1 MICLLLLFGVG
12 FCILLVGLFSVGF
25 FGMVV
30 EGSSRIILFFQSFQK
45 GLWLKHK
52 TQYILPATPSL
63 SLATFTV
70 FGSRVEF
77 FPLPLKKTIEDDQL
91 TPIKPLFFFF
101 FASAGVPWFCP
112 WHSLLSPVAFR
123 HWALLLIT
131 NSHLMAAS
139 QFASYRLNLCC
150 SLGSGSSATGGDWR
164 CTLILFD
171 L

>member
-30 EGSSRIILFFQSFQK
+30 EGSSRIILFFQLFQK

-52 TQYILPATPSL
+52 TQYILPATPCPFPWQLSQCLGVGLSFSL
-63 SLATFTV
+63 CLL
-70 FGSRVEF
+70 RK
-77 FPLPLKKTIEDDQL
+77 PLKMISSPQL
-91 TPIKPLFFFF
+91 NHFFFF

-112 WHSLLSPVAFR
+112 WHSLLSPVAFM

-164 CTLILFD
+164 CTLVLFD